1 MKQTGKNMAPKLK
14 QLAKDSYFN
23 KCNVQQESDDFGIDE
38 TSYKDRSLSIEEL
51 QKQLWVWTFDQ
62 LLSLTQN

>member
-1 MKQTGKNMAPKLK
+1 VKQTGKNMAPKLK

-51 QKQLWVWTFDQ
+51 QKQL
-62 LLSLTQN
+62 

>member
-1 MKQTGKNMAPKLK
+1 MKQTGQNMAPKLK

-23 KCNVQQESDDFGIDE
+23 KCNVQQESDDFEIYE

-51 QKQLWVWTFDQ
+51 QK
-62 LLSLTQN
+62 